1 MERDEAI
8 VTFLCICG
16 EYIVMKRG
24 AIFTC
29 EHCGERYKVDV
40 RIHRFNET
48 NLEWVRM
55 END

>member
-1 MERDEAI
+1 MDRDEAI

-48 NLEWVRM
+48 NLEWVEM